1 MDGGGHRGAG
11 ERADAV
17 SGCRSRA
24 VALALVLGLPTW
36 GLALPGV
43 VAGPAIVVQDDRG
56 SVQSFAVAPQRI
68 VSLLPSLTESVCAL
82 GACDRLVGT
91 DRYSNSPPAVV
102 ALPKLGGIEDANLE
116 RIVALRPDV
125 VLAAPSTRVVERLE
139 SLGLKVVL
147 LESKTHAD
155 VRRSLAVLA
164 TLLGRPDAAE
174 PLWNT
179 LQRQV
184 QQAAAAVPVALRG
197 RKVYF
202 EVDAT
207 PFAAGAGSFIG
218 ETLAQL
224 GMANAVPAA
233 LGPFPQL
240 NPEYVV
246 RAQPDIVMAVQQD
259 LEQMPRRPGWAR
271 LDALRQHRACG
282 FTPERYEVLVR
293 PGPRLGEAAQLLAD
307 CLNGLNPKA
316 H

>member
-1 MDGGGHRGAG
+1 MLL
-11 ERADAV
+11 V
-17 SGCRSRA
+17 
-24 VALALVLGLPTW
+24 LVLGLPAW
-36 GLALPGV
+36 GMALPS
-43 VAGPAIVVQDDRG
+43 ARAAAPAIVVQDDRG
-56 SVQSFAVAPQRI
+56 SVQSFAVAPQRVI
-68 VSLLPSLTESVCAL
+68 SLLPSLTESVCAL

-91 DRYSNSPPAVV
+91 DRYSNSPSAVV
-102 ALPKLGGIEDANLE
+102 ALPKLGGIEDASLE

-155 VRRSLAVLA
+155 VRRSLTVLA
-164 TLLGRPDAAE
+164 TLLGRPDAAD

-179 LQRQV
+179 ILRQV

-197 RKVYF
+197 QKVYF

-224 GMANAVPAA
+224 GMANVVPAA

-240 NPEYVV
+240 NPEYIV
-246 RAQPDIVMAVQQD
+246 RAQPDIVMAVQRD

-282 FTPERYEVLVR
+282 FSAERYEVLVR
-293 PGPRLGEAAQLLAD
+293 PGPRLGEAAQLLAE
-307 CLNGLNPKA
+307 CMRGLETQA
-316 H
+316 R

>member
-1 MDGGGHRGAG
+1 MLL
-11 ERADAV
+11 V
-17 SGCRSRA
+17 
-24 VALALVLGLPTW
+24 LVLGLPAW
-36 GLALPGV
+36 GMALPG
-43 VAGPAIVVQDDRG
+43 AQAAAPAIVVQDDRG
-56 SVQSFAVAPQRI
+56 SVQSFAVAPQRVI
-68 VSLLPSLTESVCAL
+68 SLLPSLTESVCAL

-91 DRYSNSPPAVV
+91 DRYSNSPSAVA

-155 VRRSLAVLA
+155 VRRSLTVLA
-164 TLLGRPDAAE
+164 TLLGRPDAAD

-179 LQRQV
+179 ILRQV
-184 QQAAAAVPVALRG
+184 QQAAATVPVALRG
-197 RKVYF
+197 QKVYF

-224 GMANAVPAA
+224 GMANVVPAA

-240 NPEYVV
+240 NPEYIV
-246 RAQPDIVMAVQQD
+246 RAQPDIVMAVQRD

-282 FTPERYEVLVR
+282 FSAERYEVLVR
-293 PGPRLGEAAQLLAD
+293 PGPRLGEAAQLLAE
-307 CLNGLNPKA
+307 CLRGLEIQA
-316 H
+316 R

>member
-1 MDGGGHRGAG
+1 MR
-11 ERADAV
+11 
-17 SGCRSRA
+17 GCRSRA
-24 VALALVLGLPTW
+24 ALLALVLGLPAW
-36 GLALPGV
+36 GMALPS
-43 VAGPAIVVQDDRG
+43 AAAAPAIVVQDDRG
-56 SVQSFAVAPQRI
+56 SVQSFAVAPQRV

-91 DRYSNSPPAVV
+91 DRYSNSPSAVV

-155 VRRSLAVLA
+155 VRRSLTVLA

-179 LQRQV
+179 IQRQV

-197 RKVYF
+197 QKVYF

-224 GMANAVPAA
+224 GMANVVPAA
-233 LGPFPQL
+233 LGSFPQL
-240 NPEYVV
+240 NPEYIV
-246 RAQPDIVMAVQQD
+246 RAQPDIVMAVQRD

-271 LDALRQHRACG
+271 IDALQQHRACG
-282 FTPERYEVLVR
+282 FSSERYEVLVR
-293 PGPRLGEAAQLLAD
+293 PGPRLGEAAQLLAE
-307 CLNGLNPKA
+307 CLRGLEA
-316 H
+316 QAR

>member
-1 MDGGGHRGAG
+1 MRGHG
-11 ERADAV
+11 
-17 SGCRSRA
+17 RSHAPLIAHVLVR
-24 VALALVLGLPTW
+24 VLPLVLGLPAW
-36 GLALPGV
+36 VMALPS
-43 VAGPAIVVQDDRG
+43 AQAAAPSIAVQDDRG
-56 SVQSFAVAPQRI
+56 GVQTFALAPQRI
-68 VSLLPSLTESVCAL
+68 VSLLPSLTETVCAL

-91 DRYSNSPPAVV
+91 DRYSNSPSAVV

-155 VRRSLAVLA
+155 VRRSLTVLA

-179 LQRQV
+179 IQREV

-197 RKVYF
+197 RTVYF

-224 GMANAVPAA
+224 GMANVVPAA

-246 RAQPDIVMAVQQD
+246 RAQPDIVMAVQRD
-259 LEQMPRRPGWAR
+259 LEQMPLRPGWSR
-271 LDALRQHRACG
+271 LDALRQHRVCG
-282 FTPERYEVLVR
+282 FSSERYEVLVR
-293 PGPRLGEAAQLLAD
+293 PGPRLGEAAQLLAL
-307 CLNGLNPKA
+307 CLSGLDTRA
-316 H
+316 R

>member
-1 MDGGGHRGAG
+1 M
-11 ERADAV
+11 
-17 SGCRSRA
+17 
-24 VALALVLGLPTW
+24 
-36 GLALPGV
+36 ALPS
-43 VAGPAIVVQDDRG
+43 AQAAAPSIAVQDDRG
-56 SVQSFAVAPQRI
+56 GVQTFALAPQRI
-68 VSLLPSLTESVCAL
+68 VSLLPSLTETVCAL

-91 DRYSNSPPAVV
+91 DRYSNSPSAVV

-155 VRRSLAVLA
+155 VRRSLTVLA

-179 LQRQV
+179 IQREV

-197 RKVYF
+197 RTVYF

-224 GMANAVPAA
+224 GMANVVPAA

-246 RAQPDIVMAVQQD
+246 RAQPDIVMAVQRD
-259 LEQMPRRPGWAR
+259 LEQMPLRPGWSR
-271 LDALRQHRACG
+271 LDALRQHRVCG
-282 FTPERYEVLVR
+282 FSSERYEVLVR
-293 PGPRLGEAAQLLAD
+293 PGPRLGEAAQLLAL
-307 CLNGLNPKA
+307 CLSGLDTRA
-316 H
+316 R

>member
-1 MDGGGHRGAG
+1 MGW
-11 ERADAV
+11 
-17 SGCRSRA
+17 
-24 VALALVLGLPTW
+24 ALAFGAAVWLMVL
-36 GLALPGV
+36 
-43 VAGPAIVVQDDRG
+43 PAAWAASPIVVQDDRG
-56 SVQSFAVAPQRI
+56 SVQSFAVAPRRVI
-68 VSLLPSLTESVCAL
+68 SLLPSLTESVCAL

-91 DRYSNSPPAVV
+91 DRYSNSPHAVT

-155 VRRSLAVLA
+155 VRRSLTVLA
-164 TLLGRPDAAE
+164 TLLGLPDAAE
-174 PLWNT
+174 PLWNAI
-179 LQRQV
+179 QRQV
-184 QQAAAAVPVALRG
+184 QQAAGAVPAALRG
-197 RKVYF
+197 QKVYF

-207 PFAAGAGSFIG
+207 PFAAGAASFIG
-218 ETLAQL
+218 ETLTQL

-271 LDALRQHRACG
+271 LDALRQHRVCG
-282 FTPERYEVLVR
+282 FTPARYEVLVR

-307 CLNGLNPKA
+307 CLNGLNA
-316 H
+316 EAR